1 MSAAAERTEHGG
13 LRACAFHITRV
24 HSEAQREQYS
34 RKQRTCPCSMLIVR
48 GDQEFG
54 GHTRRRRAPSCA
66 ATRRKCTRRRARMS
80 AAHARLTY
88 PLRFARSRPR
98 APASRPPVRNG
109 TSARV
114 YASDTV
120 RAKRAPAG
128 SPLHSQRE
136 HAPPDSL
143 DAHSRLG
150 VRRLLSR
157 MSSCALDPRD
167 PRDFHAIHP
176 PHATRWL
183 GTRPRMRSERPRI
196 PPTTRLVGDEPLF
209 SSA

>member
-24 HSEAQREQYS
+24 HSEVQRQQYS

-88 PLRFARSRPR
+88 PLRFACSRRR

-157 MSSCALDPRD
+157 MSSCSTN
-167 PRDFHAIHP
+167 HV
-176 PHATRWL
+176 PHV
-183 GTRPRMRSERPRI
+183 RSELSCSAQRLRSAPQARSGRPALILPHFWRQMRRRSS
-196 PPTTRLVGDEPLF
+196 PGDV
-209 SSA
+209 

>member
-24 HSEAQREQYS
+24 HSEAQRQQYS

-88 PLRFARSRPR
+88 PLRFACSRRR

-120 RAKRAPAG
+120 QTGAGRLPASLTARARAPRLAG
-128 SPLHSQRE
+128 RAQSPWCPPSPEPHELVLHQPRS
-136 HAPPDSL
+136 P
-143 DAHSRLG
+143 
-150 VRRLLSR
+150 
-157 MSSCALDPRD
+157 CALRAVLQRAAPEVSAAGPLRR
-167 PRDFHAIHP
+167 PCTHSLAFL
-176 PHATRWL
+176 ATDA
-183 GTRPRMRSERPRI
+183 T
-196 PPTTRLVGDEPLF
+196 
-209 SSA
+209 